1 MTTDN
6 PNAILEALDRAADVR
21 EPLDGLIERVAAD
34 PGAAF
39 RPEVLEALAA
49 LKQNDRARFETLRA
63 RLREAGCRRIT
74 ALDQEIAKK
83 SGDSGGRGPTQADIL
98 VQLAQAAELF
108 HAPDRTGF
116 ADLEID
122 GHRET
127 WRLASKGF
135 RRWLT
140 HRFFEE
146 TQGAPSSEAL
156 QSALNLIEAKADF
169 DAPEYTVHLRV
180 GGLDG
185 RIYLDLCN
193 KPWQAVEIDPQGW
206 RVIDKSPV
214 RFRRS
219 AGMKPLPIPVHG
231 GSIKELEP
239 FLNVKSHDFVMA
251 VAYLLA
257 ALRPRGPYPVIGLS
271 GEQGSAKSTFCA
283 ILKALLDPNTAPLR
297 ALPREDRDL
306 FIAANNGHVLA
317 LDNVSGLPAWL
328 SDTLCRL
335 STGGGFATRE
345 LHTDQDEVLF
355 DVVKPVVLNGI
366 EEIIT
371 RPDLADRSI
380 LLTLEPIP
388 EERRRTEQEFWDKFE
403 IARPRILGALL
414 DAVACGLAMLPQT
427 RLEKLPRMADFAL
440 WLTACE
446 TAFWPA
452 GTFLAAYGGNLDNA
466 VQDVLESDL
475 VAVALRT
482 FMANKSKW
490 AGTATEL
497 LRAIGS
503 DISESQKRSREW
515 PASARAL
522 SGRLRRAATLRRKVG
537 VGIDFKR
544 EGNARART
552 IHVSAALEN
561 GGTQPSA
568 PSPRS
573 ASAVKPNGDNGVVQP
588 PTLTVANNADD
599 RADHRCADSA
609 STVRANPLKSNEMAA
624 ADGTDGI
631 SLNNR
636 NPKKPMV
643 LPGEGDCESARST
656 EGGFG
661 RWHRRYGGRRGSAP
675 PGIGAT
681 TTSRTRCVVA

>member
-6 PNAILEALDRAADVR
+6 PNPVLGAIDGAEEICD
-21 EPLDGLIERVAAD
+21 PLDGLTERAALD

-39 RPEVLEALAA
+39 TPEVVEALTA
-49 LKQNDRARFETLRA
+49 LKHDDRARFETLRE
-63 RLREAGCRRIT
+63 RLKAVGCRIT

-98 VQLAQAAELF
+98 VQLAQSAELF
-108 HAPDRTGF
+108 HAPDRNGF
-116 ADLEID
+116 ADIDID

-127 WRLASKGF
+127 WPIRSKGF
-135 RRWLT
+135 RRWLA

-156 QSALNLIEAKADF
+156 QSALNVIEARADF
-169 DAPEYTVHLRV
+169 DAPECIVHLRV

-193 KPWQAVEIDPQGW
+193 KTWQAVEIDSQGW
-206 RVIDKSPV
+206 RVIDNPPV

-219 AGMKPLPIPVHG
+219 AGMKQLPIPLAG
-231 GSIKELEP
+231 GSIKELER
-239 FLNVKSHDFVMA
+239 FLNVKSHDDFVLA

-283 ILKALLDPNTAPLR
+283 ILKALVDPNTAPLR
-297 ALPREDRDL
+297 ALPRENRDL

-345 LHTDQDEVLF
+345 LYTDQDEVLL
-355 DVVKPVVLNGI
+355 DVVKPVILNGI
-366 EEIIT
+366 EEIII
-371 RPDLADRSI
+371 RPDLADRAI

-388 EERRRTEQEFWDKFE
+388 EERRLPEQQLWAAFE
-403 IARPRILGALL
+403 VARPRILGALL
-414 DAVACGLAMLPQT
+414 DAVARGLAMLPQT

-452 GTFLAAYGGNLDNA
+452 GTFWAAYRGNQDNA

-475 VAVALRT
+475 VAVALRAL
-482 FMANKSKW
+482 MANKSKW
-490 AGTATEL
+490 EGTATEL
-497 LRAIGS
+497 LDDIGS
-503 DISESQKRSREW
+503 QVGEQQRKSKEW
-515 PASARAL
+515 PGSARAL
-522 SGRLRRAATLRRKVG
+522 SGRLRRAATLLRKVG
-537 VGIDFKR
+537 VGIDFNRK
-544 EGNARART
+544 GQGRART
-552 IHVSAALEN
+552 IHISRAPEN
-561 GGTQPSA
+561 TGKQPSA
-568 PSPRS
+568 PSAPS
-573 ASAVKPNGDNGVVQP
+573 ATAVKPNGDNGVVQP
-588 PTLTVANNADD
+588 PARTVANNADD
-599 RADHRCADSA
+599 RADHTGADSA
-609 STVRANPLKSNEMAA
+609 STVRANPLKSKEMTASDG
-624 ADGTDGI
+624 ADANFPPQSEPREADA
-631 SLNNR
+631 
-636 NPKKPMV
+636 P
-643 LPGEGDCESARST
+643 A
-656 EGGFG
+656 
-661 RWHRRYGGRRGSAP
+661 WRGKL
-675 PGIGAT
+675 
-681 TTSRTRCVVA
+681 